1 MITLSLFP
9 IDYNLTRADHSD
21 DVREEVC
28 MYCKENLSLRI
39 INTSYFNQCLLCEV
53 TCQNQKVILLLFIAH
68 QVSHVMNLKTFCL
81 RWLLGFRKLR
91 SSKKSEILQVVLV
104 LRVASWKSIIFF
116 IEESNVAFSLFSLL
130 NYLLLRGAIWIC
142 IQL

>member
-39 INTSYFNQCLLCEV
+39 ISTSYFNQCLLCEV

-91 SSKKSEILQVVLV
+91 FQKSLKFCKLFLFCELHHEKALFF
-104 LRVASWKSIIFF
+104 SWRKVTSFF
-116 IEESNVAFSLFSLL
+116 PYFH
-130 NYLLLRGAIWIC
+130 Y
-142 IQL
+142 